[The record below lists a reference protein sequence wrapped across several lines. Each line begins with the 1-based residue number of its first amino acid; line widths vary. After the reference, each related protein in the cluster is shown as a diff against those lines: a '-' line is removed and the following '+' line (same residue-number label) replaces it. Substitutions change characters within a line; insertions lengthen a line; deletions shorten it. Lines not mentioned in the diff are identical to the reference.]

1 MHSKGQ
7 SICKLIATSLVSCLA
22 ILPTEVCYTLCGT
35 HLNSIIVQLQF
46 AEAPQLRK
54 DSVADEVQI
63 VAGEFQDIQVA
74 QAPEYFAGQH
84 VDLVVGQVQ
93 VRQPGHV
100 GEESLMESAYV
111 VVVEEQPL
119 AERQVAE
126 GVAIHLEDLVVLQ
139 VEVPQPNMV
148 GEGVLVQGHYV
159 VIVEDDSLEEGQ
171 VGEGIA
177 LHNLHLRV
185 LNHDAAQVLQGLNY
199 HGGNVVKS
207 GIVLDDELQL
217 PQSLL
222 LVEPGP
228 GGVVLVQS
236 LREYPALGLL
246 DRHVVLV
253 RGTVAHQLHVPSS
266 RAESSAVHGSAVAN
280 AAGVGSTAAG
290 EHVSARGAGRRRGGS
305 PIPIAGVAARG
316 CCRRAVAATAP
327 AATLLLGAGIGGH
340 HGHQQDESEQEH
352 RRSRHFMALMMRQHC
367 DPVSKSQWNGFW
379 KKKPNGMTRSIKIV
393 NLIRRSQLHLKKLRR
408 SLNQIWTEWSSK
420 WSFLIPC
427 SIGIKDEIIWASKIL
442 FETFKVTRF

>member
-1 MHSKGQ
+1 MARKYALERPINLQINS
-7 SICKLIATSLVSCLA
+7 
-22 ILPTEVCYTLCGT
+22 EVFSVLLSYPAHRSMLCRT

-46 AEAPQLRK
+46 AEAPQLRE
-54 DSVADEVQI
+54 DSVPDEVQI
-63 VAGEFQDIQVA
+63 VAGKFQDIQVA
-74 QAPEYFAGQH
+74 QAPEYLAGQH

-93 VRQPGHV
+93 VRQPSHV
-100 GEESLMESAYV
+100 GEESLVEGAYV

-119 AERQVAE
+119 AERQVTE

-139 VEVPQPNMV
+139 VEVPQPNVV

-199 HGGNVVKS
+199 HGGYVVQS

-217 PQSLL
+217 PQALL

-253 RGTVAHQLHVPSS
+253 RGTVAHQLHVPSP
-266 RAESSAVHGSAVAN
+266 RAESGAVHGSAVAD

-290 EHVSARGAGRRRGGS
+290 EDVSAGGAGRRRGGS
-305 PIPIAGVAARG
+305 PVPIAVVAARG
-316 CCRRAVAATAP
+316 GRRRAVAATAP
-327 AATLLLGAGIGGH
+327 AAALLLGAGVGG

-367 DPVSKSQWNGFW
+367 DPVSKSQWN
-379 KKKPNGMTRSIKIV
+379 
-393 NLIRRSQLHLKKLRR
+393 
-408 SLNQIWTEWSSK
+408 
-420 WSFLIPC
+420 
-427 SIGIKDEIIWASKIL
+427 
-442 FETFKVTRF
+442 